1 MKQIELYTDGACR
14 NNPGPGGWACIL
26 RFGKN
31 EKILRGAFRRTTN
44 NRMELCAVI
53 SGLAALKESCDVT
66 VFSDSQYIVNGINR
80 WIVTYG
86 GKKWDGTTNGDLW
99 ELLEKFCK
107 KHAVEAKWVKGHS
120 GHAENERCDR
130 EANAAI
136 YECEQKKDMGY
147 ETTVAVGGLHD

>member
-31 EKILRGAFRRTTN
+31 EKIIRGAFRRTTN
-44 NRMELCAVI
+44 NRMELYAVI
-53 SGLAALKESCDVT
+53 SGLAALKESCKVT

-99 ELLEKFCK
+99 ALLEKFCK
-107 KHAVEAKWVKGHS
+107 KHAVEAKWLKGHS
-120 GHAENERCDR
+120 GHTENERCDR
-130 EANAAI
+130 EANTAI
-136 YECEQKKDMGY
+136 YECEQKKDIGY
-147 ETTVAVGGLHD
+147 ETIVAVGGIA